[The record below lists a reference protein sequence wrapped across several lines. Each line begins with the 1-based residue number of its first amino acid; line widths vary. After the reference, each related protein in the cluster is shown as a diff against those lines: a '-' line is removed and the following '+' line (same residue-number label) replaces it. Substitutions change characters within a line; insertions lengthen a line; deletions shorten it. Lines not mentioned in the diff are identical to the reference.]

1 MDIIFRK
8 FFLVAIAFT
17 AVALLLPVAV
27 PAQNSDLWTAID
39 PNDLKLDDNPKMP
52 GGPAMVLDYWHEI
65 NNLHSDETIRIRI
78 KVFREQGTKYA
89 NVEIPYFA
97 KSMQVEDIHARSVTP
112 QGQSSDYNG
121 EIFEKEI
128 VKAKR
133 YKLNAKTLI
142 LPNVQVGTIIE
153 YTYRLHWKSGFPDV
167 VKSPSRYLITEP
179 IAYLAGD
186 WEVQRDLFVRHA
198 HLTLHAYPNSRLRN
212 VSVALPNY
220 LGANRGADGTLYV
233 EMENIPAFEEEEF
246 APPENSIRGR
256 LAVFYTFGF
265 DEAES
270 FWKSVGRQNGKVYD
284 EFLKKSGRA
293 RSEVQ
298 RLIAPGDTDEQKLR
312 KLYARSQEIR
322 MVGYEESKTVKEQK
336 REELKENKNA
346 DDVLSRNYAYG
357 NQVNLAFMALA
368 QAAGF
373 KVNAVPL
380 VSRDTNFFQQKFFD
394 PAQLNAM
401 VVQVILDGKPR
412 YFDPATKYCPYD
424 LVPWAETDTI
434 GVLADQLK
442 PAVLQLQIRPSNEAV
457 VRRSAELTVD
467 DEGNVEGD
475 VHLVFE
481 GQEALLWRLDQ
492 RNEDDVQRR
501 KSLED
506 WLKAILPDNSEC
518 TLTSSGGWT
527 KSDGPVTATLH
538 VQTHGYANQVG
549 QRLLLRLGYFKT
561 SENKPLFSSAHRT
574 HPIYYRYPM
583 ETYDIVRIAPP
594 KGFAVEATPA
604 ALSIKNGA
612 ANFDLKA
619 EKSDQGL
626 QITRSFV
633 LDANY
638 FPTDRYWAMRGFVRR
653 VAVGDEEQVALKRLA
668 PSTAQA
674 N

>member
-1 MDIIFRK
+1 MYKMLRK
-8 FFLVAIAFT
+8 FLVLAIAS
-17 AVALLLPVAV
+17 AVLALFLPVAL
-27 PAQNSDLWTAID
+27 PAQDGGLWTAID
-39 PNDLKLDDNPKMP
+39 PNDLKLDDNPKQP
-52 GGPAMVLDYWHEI
+52 CAPPMVLDYWHEI
-65 NNLHSDETIRIRI
+65 NNLLANETIRIRI

-89 NVEIPYFA
+89 NIEIPYFA
-97 KSMQVEDIHARSVTP
+97 KSMQVEDIRARTVTP
-112 QGQSSDYNG
+112 QGLSVDYKG
-121 EIFEKEI
+121 EVFEKEI

-133 YKLNAKTLI
+133 YRLNAKTLI
-142 LPNVQVGTIIE
+142 LPDVQVGTIIE

-167 VKSPSRYLITEP
+167 IKSPGRYLITEP

-198 HLTLHAYPNSRLRN
+198 HLTLRAYPNSTLRN
-212 VSVALPNY
+212 LTVSLPSY

-233 EMENIPAFEEEEF
+233 EMENIPAFEEEES
-246 APPENSIRGR
+246 APPEDSIRGH

-265 DEAES
+265 EEAES
-270 FWKSVGRQNGKVYD
+270 FWKSIGRRDGKFYD

-293 RSEVQ
+293 KSEVQ

-322 MVGYEESKTVKEQK
+322 MVSYEESKTEKEQK

-373 KVNAVPL
+373 KVNAVRL
-380 VSRDTNFFQQKFFD
+380 VSRDNHFFQQKLFD
-394 PAQLNAM
+394 PAQLNAT
-401 VVQVILDGKPR
+401 VVQVILGGKPR

-424 LVPWAETDTI
+424 LLPWAETDTI
-434 GVLADQLK
+434 GVLADQLN
-442 PAVLQLQIRPSNEAV
+442 PAVLQLQIRPSSEAV
-457 VRRSAELTVD
+457 VRRSAELIVD

-475 VHLVFE
+475 VRLEFE
-481 GQEALLWRLDQ
+481 GQEALLWRLDE
-492 RNEDDVQRR
+492 RNGDDAQRR

-518 TLTSSGGWT
+518 TLTASDGWT
-527 KSDGPVTATLH
+527 KSEGPVTATLH
-538 VQTHGYANQVG
+538 VQTHGYASQVG
-549 QRLLLRLGYFKT
+549 QRLLLRLAYFKT
-561 SENKPLFSSAHRT
+561 SENKSLFSSPHRT
-574 HPIYYRYPM
+574 HPVYFRYPM
-583 ETYDIVRIAPP
+583 QSYGIVRFKPP

-604 ALSIKNGA
+604 ALSMKSGA

-619 EKSDQGL
+619 EQFDQVL

-638 FPTDRYWAMRGFVRR
+638 FPTDKYWALREFLQR
-653 VAVGDEEQVALKRLA
+653 VAGGDEAQAALKQVA
-668 PSTAQA
+668 PSTARA